1 MEKKLGQDPAFANEY
16 HNGVSKRL
24 YVAKGYA
31 DIAYKIAEET
41 KVSDALKLLG
51 LDSNVAWNYAVHLP
65 ALIVK
70 FQYILAD
77 EFLKQENN
85 G

>member
-1 MEKKLGQDPAFANEY
+1 MERKLGLEPAFASEY
-16 HNGVSKRL
+16 HNGISKRL

-31 DIAYKIAEET
+31 DCAYKWADEICIENSLEIMGMDANT
-41 KVSDALKLLG
+41 KWNHPIHFPMLVVKL
-51 LDSNVAWNYAVHLP
+51 
-65 ALIVK
+65 
-70 FQYILAD
+70 QYMLAD